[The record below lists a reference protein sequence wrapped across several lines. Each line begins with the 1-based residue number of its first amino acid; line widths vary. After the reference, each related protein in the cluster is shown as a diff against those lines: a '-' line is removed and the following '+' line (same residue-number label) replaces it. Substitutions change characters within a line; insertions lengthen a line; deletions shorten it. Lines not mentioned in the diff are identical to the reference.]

1 MRGII
6 HSPAKT
12 AYTPVTKNAMIQL
25 GTNDIIKDKP
35 FTHTARTASDA
46 DSLERLRRTLARLL
60 RGMSDDDCRCQQHLE
75 FVEEDGRAMRH
86 IVIRPQGLLD
96 ATALTI
102 VGFCGQKRAPLGLQ
116 EQEEMAHV
124 DAELVAEL
132 CEHPHM
138 LSYCSIETGD
148 GNWHNLVLLSHHD
161 GIQHWRGS
169 ARHMWAVESLTPR
182 FYQHIRLHNGALPDG
197 LASERIV
204 LTSTKYYD
212 FSVSPPWRA
221 IRML

>member
-1 MRGII
+1 
-6 HSPAKT
+6 
-12 AYTPVTKNAMIQL
+12 MIQL
-25 GTNDIIKDKP
+25 STSDVIEDKP
-35 FTHTARTASDA
+35 FTHVAHSASDA
-46 DSLERLRRTLARLL
+46 DNLERLRHTLARLL
-60 RGMSDDDCRCQQHLE
+60 SQMSGEDCRCQQHLE
-75 FVEEDGRAMRH
+75 LVEEDGRAMRH

-96 ATALTI
+96 TTALAV
-102 VGFCGQKRAPLGLQ
+102 VGFCGQKRAPLGLH
-116 EQEEMAHV
+116 EQEEMAQV

-138 LSYCSIETGD
+138 LGYCSIETGG

-169 ARHMWAVESLTPR
+169 ARHAWAIESLTPR
-182 FYQHIRLHNGALPDG
+182 FYRHIRLHNGSLPDG

-212 FSVSPPWRA
+212 FDGETPWRA
-221 IRML
+221 VRQLL